1 LRSGILSRDAIS
13 RFRLTAAPVQV
24 FIIAAVALPYF
35 VNLGTSSLWDANES
49 FYAETPR
56 EMLESGDYLAPRFNY
71 QPRAQ
76 KPPLT
81 YWLILLSYQLLGV
94 SEFAV
99 RLPGALAA
107 LGALLFT
114 YGIGRMLFSATTGIL
129 ATIILGTCARFFVL
143 ARKLPIDII
152 LIFWLTGAFFF
163 LLRALRRNP
172 PSLASW
178 LWVYAFFALGFLT
191 KGPIA
196 LIIPGATYLLW
207 SLWAGRFSPRETRPL
222 AGTLVFA
229 AIVLPWYILIY
240 MTHGWTYIASFFL
253 RDNLGRFAAISFGPA
268 RGPFYYIPAYA
279 FDFFPWSIL
288 SAVVGWYLWRSRK
301 HLRQAY
307 ALCYGFPLF
316 WCAVAFVLFSL
327 SKNKQEYY
335 IAPIYPM
342 MAVLIAGLIE
352 RSLLARDSAEKTRL
366 FYPWTWAFFIAAV
379 GIFGIS
385 VFLLVLLR
393 AMLPD
398 SPIALHYLPT
408 AILLPSS
415 LLLAWQVLRGK
426 LHRCFA
432 GLAAPIWAMLVLAS
446 FVYLPSIEPYRPV
459 REMCKLIE
467 EQSRPG
473 DEVGYFVATV
483 PSMVYYL
490 RRPVFEEFDPD
501 AMVRRFTSS
510 KSIFC
515 VVTENDYN
523 YFVGTRDLILYVLDR
538 RPRLITQF
546 RFLLDDEL
554 WAGNELLL
562 VSNRPLNE
570 KESRESP

>member
-1 LRSGILSRDAIS
+1 
-13 RFRLTAAPVQV
+13 
-24 FIIAAVALPYF
+24 
-35 VNLGTSSLWDANES
+35 
-49 FYAETPR
+49 
-56 EMLESGDYLAPRFNY
+56 
-71 QPRAQ
+71 
-76 KPPLT
+76 
-81 YWLILLSYQLLGV
+81 
-94 SEFAV
+94 
-99 RLPGALAA
+99 
-107 LGALLFT
+107 
-114 YGIGRMLFSATTGIL
+114 
-129 ATIILGTCARFFVL
+129 
-143 ARKLPIDII
+143 
-152 LIFWLTGAFFF
+152 
-163 LLRALRRNP
+163 
-172 PSLASW
+172 
-178 LWVYAFFALGFLT
+178 
-191 KGPIA
+191 
-196 LIIPGATYLLW
+196 
-207 SLWAGRFSPRETRPL
+207 
-222 AGTLVFA
+222 VFA

-240 MTHGWTYIASFFL
+240 LAHGWTYIASFFL
-253 RDNLGRFAAISFGPA
+253 RDNLGRFAAISFGPT

-288 SAVVGWYLWRSRK
+288 SVVAGCFLWRSRK

-307 ALCYGFPLF
+307 ALSYGFPLF

-335 IAPIYPM
+335 IAPIYPI
-342 MAVLIAGLIE
+342 MAVVLAGLIE
-352 RSLLARDSAEKTRL
+352 RSLLARDGAEKAGL
-366 FYPWTWAFFIAAV
+366 FYPWTWVFFIASV
-379 GIFGIS
+379 GMFGIS
-385 VFLLVLLR
+385 ILLLVLLR

-398 SPIALHYLPT
+398 SPIALHYLPS

-415 LLLAWQVLRGK
+415 LLLAWQVLRGR

-432 GLAAPIWAMLVLAS
+432 SLAAPIWAMVVLAS

-473 DEVGYFVATV
+473 DEVGYYVATV

-523 YFVGTRDLILYVLDR
+523 YFVGSRDLILYVLDR

-570 KESRESP
+570 KESRENP

>member
-1 LRSGILSRDAIS
+1 LKYGNFFMIART
-13 RFRLTAAPVQV
+13 RLTAAPVQV
-24 FIIAAVALPYF
+24 LIIAAVALPYF
-35 VNLGTSSLWDANES
+35 VNLGSSSLWDANES

-56 EMLESGDYLAPRFNY
+56 EMLESGDYLAPQFNY

-81 YWLILLSYQLLGV
+81 YWLILLSYQFLGV
-94 SEFAV
+94 SEFSV

-114 YGIGRMLFSATTGIL
+114 YGIGRMLFSATVGLL
-129 ATIILGTCARFFVL
+129 ATIILGTSARFFVL

-152 LIFWLTGAFFF
+152 LLFWLTGAVFF
-163 LLRALRRNP
+163 LLRALRRNS
-172 PSLASW
+172 PSLTGW
-178 LWVYAFFALGFLT
+178 LPVYAFSALGFLT
-191 KGPIA
+191 KGPVA
-196 LIIPGATYLLW
+196 LVIPAATYLLW
-207 SLWAGRFSPRETRPL
+207 SLWTRRFSPRETWPF

-240 MTHGWTYIASFFL
+240 MTHGWAYITSFFL

-288 SAVVGWYLWRSRK
+288 SAVVVCYLWQSRTQ
-301 HLRQAY
+301 LRQAY
-307 ALCYGFPLF
+307 ALSYGFPLF
-316 WCAVAFVLFSL
+316 WCAVVFVLFSL

-335 IAPIYPM
+335 IAPLYPM
-342 MAVLIAGLIE
+342 MAVLLAGLIE
-352 RSLLARDSAEKTRL
+352 RSLLARDGAEKSRL
-366 FYPWTWAFFIAAV
+366 FYPWTWVFFLAAI

-385 VFLLVLLR
+385 ILLLVLLR

-398 SPIALHYLPT
+398 SPIALHYLPS

-415 LLLAWQVLRGK
+415 LLLAWHVMRGK
-426 LHRCFA
+426 VHRCFA
-432 GLAAPIWAMLVLAS
+432 GLAAPVWAMLALAS

-473 DEVGYFVATV
+473 DEVGYYVATV

-515 VVTENDYN
+515 VITENDYN

-562 VSNRPLNE
+562 VSNRPATE
-570 KESRESP
+570 KESRENP

>member
-1 LRSGILSRDAIS
+1 
-13 RFRLTAAPVQV
+13 
-24 FIIAAVALPYF
+24 
-35 VNLGTSSLWDANES
+35 
-49 FYAETPR
+49 
-56 EMLESGDYLAPRFNY
+56 MLESGDYLAPHFNY

-94 SEFAV
+94 SEFSV

-107 LGALLFT
+107 LGVLLFT
-114 YGIGRMLFSATTGIL
+114 YGIGRMLISATAGIL
-129 ATIILGTCARFFVL
+129 ATIILGTCAPFFVL

-152 LIFWLTGAFFF
+152 LLLWLTGTVFFS
-163 LLRALRRNP
+163 LRALRRNP

-178 LWVYAFFALGFLT
+178 LWVYGLSALGFLT

-229 AIVLPWYILIY
+229 AIALPWYILIY

-253 RDNLGRFAAISFGPA
+253 RDNLGRFAAISFGPE
-268 RGPFYYIPAYA
+268 RGPFYYILAYI

-288 SAVVGWYLWRSRK
+288 SAVAGCYLWQSRK

-307 ALCYGFPLF
+307 ALSYGFPLF

-342 MAVLIAGLIE
+342 MAVLLAGLIE
-352 RSLLARDSAEKTRL
+352 RSLLARDSPEKSRL
-366 FYPWTWAFFIAAV
+366 FYLWTWAFFIASV

-385 VFLLVLLR
+385 IFLLVLLR

-398 SPIALHYLPT
+398 SPIALHYLPS

-415 LLLAWQVLRGK
+415 ILLAWQVLRGK
-426 LHRCFA
+426 LHHCFA
-432 GLAAPIWAMLVLAS
+432 ALSAPIGAMLVL
-446 FVYLPSIEPYRPV
+446 
-459 REMCKLIE
+459 
-467 EQSRPG
+467 
-473 DEVGYFVATV
+473 
-483 PSMVYYL
+483 
-490 RRPVFEEFDPD
+490 
-501 AMVRRFTSS
+501 
-510 KSIFC
+510 
-515 VVTENDYN
+515 
-523 YFVGTRDLILYVLDR
+523 
-538 RPRLITQF
+538 
-546 RFLLDDEL
+546 
-554 WAGNELLL
+554 
-562 VSNRPLNE
+562 
-570 KESRESP
+570 